1 MKMVLN
7 LIDHHHL
14 MIKKILF
21 LLNEK
26 LGHWLSSMVILSIK
40 GLLKQFFPDNVY
52 HEIWKENCLWR
63 YDPYNSSFSAF
74 VCGWQLWKPVPKI
87 KACLQLASGGYWW
100 LQMGT
105 RKLVSVDHKQ
115 NLFTSLFIPSGAQL
129 SLKGLFAKRN
139 LQKVYMINNNTQS
152 NNVLIKP

>member
-52 HEIWKENCLWR
+52 HEIWKENCL
-63 YDPYNSSFSAF
+63 
-74 VCGWQLWKPVPKI
+74 
-87 KACLQLASGGYWW
+87 
-100 LQMGT
+100 
-105 RKLVSVDHKQ
+105 
-115 NLFTSLFIPSGAQL
+115 
-129 SLKGLFAKRN
+129 
-139 LQKVYMINNNTQS
+139 
-152 NNVLIKP
+152 